1 MTVGNAAET
10 VIVRV
15 TATNSAGTSEAMYVA
30 LKVVASEELEFTVS
44 NARVEIDGKV
54 YKTGDKLRLPVG
66 TTFSM
71 KVTAADGTP
80 KLTVTYNGTV
90 QGFGGIYDI
99 TVAAGQTAVNVTA
112 TVAP

>member
-1 MTVGNAAET
+1 
-10 VIVRV
+10 
-15 TATNSAGTSEAMYVA
+15 MYVA
-30 LKVVASEELEFTVS
+30 LKVVASEELVFTVS
-44 NARVEIDGKV
+44 NARVEIDGKL
-54 YKTGDKLRLPVG
+54 YKDGGKLRLPVG

-80 KLTVTYNGTV
+80 NLTVTYGGTSV

-112 TVAP
+112 TAS